1 MAKQVIHSITMKHTY
16 KIIASLFIIALAFS
30 CKDEKAAAAKKI
42 EETLTSGT
50 TTILVDNTVEPA
62 VDDVL
67 QVFHSVYPRA
77 HVTLVNKSETE
88 VVKDLVEN
96 KAGVAVMSRLLTD
109 EENAYFVKR
118 KITPQITQFASDAVA
133 FITNKAAKDTVVEL
147 NEILKLVKGQTSD
160 KVQKLVF
167 DNANSSTV
175 DVLLNIA
182 GVKQLPS
189 QNIYSLKTNE
199 EVIRYVHDNP
209 GSIGVVG
216 VNWLSQPSAEMS
228 KIVSDITVLAVDNV
242 KIDKSVKRYYKPT
255 QSNIATSSYPLIRK
269 VYVLNYSGRDGLGM
283 GFATYIGAFEGQR
296 IILKTGLLPIKL
308 PYREIEVTN

>member
-1 MAKQVIHSITMKHTY
+1 MKHRY
-16 KIIASLFIIALAFS
+16 KIFASVLIIASVFS
-30 CKDEKAAAAKKI
+30 CKDDKTAGEKKI
-42 EETLTSGT
+42 EETLTSGN
-50 TTILVDNTVEPA
+50 TTILVDNTVQPA
-62 VDDVL
+62 IEDIL

-77 HVTLVNKSETE
+77 HVTQVNKSDTE

-96 KAGVAVMSRLLTD
+96 KASVVVMPRLLTD

-133 FITNKAAKDTVVEL
+133 FITNKTAKDTVVEL
-147 NEILKLVKGQTSD
+147 NEILKLIKGQTSD

-175 DVLLNIA
+175 GELLKMA

-228 KIVSDITVLAVDNV
+228 KIVSEITVLAVDNV

-255 QSNIATSSYPLIRK
+255 QSNIATGSYPLIRK

-283 GFATYIGAFEGQR
+283 GFATYIAAFEGQR

>member
-1 MAKQVIHSITMKHTY
+1 MKHTY
-16 KIIASLFIIALAFS
+16 KIFASLLIVVSVFS
-30 CKDEKAAAAKKI
+30 CKDEKATGEKKI

-62 VDDVL
+62 VDDIL

-77 HVTLVNKSETE
+77 HITLVNKSETE

-175 DVLLNIA
+175 GVLLNIA

-216 VNWLSQPSAEMS
+216 VNWLSQPTAEMS
-228 KIVSDITVLAVDNV
+228 KIVSDVTVLAVDNV

-255 QSNIATSSYPLIRK
+255 QSNIATGSYPLIRK
-269 VYVLNYSGRDGLGM
+269 VYMLNYSGKDGLGM

-296 IILKTGLLPIKL
+296 IILKTGLLPVKL